1 MAGHSKW
8 ANIKRKKQA
17 MDAKRGKL
25 FTKLARELQVAAREG
40 GPDPDTNLRL
50 RLVLEKARAA
60 NMPKENIERAIRRGA
75 GLESG
80 GEALEEIT
88 YEGYAPHG
96 IALMIEVMTDNR
108 KRTVAE
114 IRHVLTKH
122 GGSMGESGSVAWQ
135 FEQKGYMVIPTK
147 GRDEEELFMM
157 ALEAGADDVEIT
169 DDVMEVYTS
178 REDFAQVQQA
188 LKDMGLEP
196 EEAEL
201 AWVPKTRVTLGA
213 EEALKV
219 MKVIEMLEDLDDV
232 NKVYSNLE
240 VPEEAL
246 AALEAA

>member
-25 FTKLARELQVAAREG
+25 FTKLAREIQIAARLG
-40 GPDPDTNLRL
+40 GPDPEANVRL
-50 RLVLEKARAA
+50 RLALERARAA

-75 GLESG
+75 GLEAG

-88 YEGYAPHG
+88 YEAYAPHG
-96 IALMIEVMTDNR
+96 IALMIKVTTDNR
-108 KRTVAE
+108 KRVVSE
-114 IRHVLTKH
+114 IRHILTKH

-135 FEQKGYMVIPTK
+135 FEQKGYIVVPTK
-147 GRDEEELFMM
+147 GRDEEELFTM

-169 DDVMEVYTS
+169 DDVMEVYTT
-178 REDFAQVQQA
+178 REDFAHVQQA
-188 LKDMGLEP
+188 LKDMGLEI

-201 AWVPKTRVTLGA
+201 AWVPKTRMTLGP

-219 MKVIEMLEDLDDV
+219 MRVIELLEDLDDV
-232 NKVYSNLE
+232 QKVYSNLE

-246 AALEAA
+246 ATLEAA

>member
-8 ANIKRKKQA
+8 ANIKRRKQA

-25 FTKLARELQVAAREG
+25 FTKLAREIQIAARLG
-40 GPDPDTNLRL
+40 GPDPDTNVRL
-50 RLVLEKARAA
+50 RLALERARAA

-75 GLESG
+75 GLEAG
-80 GEALEEIT
+80 GEAFEEVV
-88 YEGYAPHG
+88 YEAYAPHG
-96 IALMIEVMTDNR
+96 IALMIKAATDNR
-108 KRTVAE
+108 KRTVSE
-114 IRHVLTKH
+114 IRHILTKH
-122 GGSMGESGSVAWQ
+122 GGSMGEAGSVAWQ
-135 FEQKGYMVIPTK
+135 FEQKGYIVVPTE
-147 GRDEEELFMM
+147 GRDEEELFTM

-169 DDVMEVYTS
+169 DDVMEVYTT

-188 LKDMGLEP
+188 LKDMGLRV

-201 AWVPKTRVTLGA
+201 AWVPKTRMTLPA

-219 MKVIEMLEDLDDV
+219 MKVIELLEDLDDV
-232 NKVYSNLE
+232 QKVYSNLE

>member
-135 FEQKGYMVIPTK
+135 FEQKGYMVIPTQ

>member
-25 FTKLARELQVAAREG
+25 FTKLAREIQVAAREG
-40 GPDPDTNLRL
+40 GPDPDSNLRL

-75 GLESG
+75 GLEAG
-80 GEALEEIT
+80 GAALEEIT
-88 YEGYAPHG
+88 YEAYAPHG
-96 IALMIEVMTDNR
+96 IALMIQVMTDNR
-108 KRTVAE
+108 KRAVAE

-135 FEQKGYMVIPTK
+135 FEQKGYIVVPTQ
-147 GRDEEELFMM
+147 GRDEDELFMA

-169 DDVMEVYTS
+169 DDMMEVYTT

-188 LKDMGLEP
+188 LKNMGLQP
-196 EEAEL
+196 EDAEL
-201 AWVPKTRVTLGA
+201 AWVPKNRVTLGP
-213 EEALKV
+213 EEAVKV
-219 MKVIEMLEDLDDV
+219 MKVIELLEDLDDV

-240 VPEEAL
+240 IPEEAL
-246 AALEAA
+246 QALEAA

>member
-8 ANIKRKKQA
+8 ANIKRRKQA
-17 MDAKRGKL
+17 VDAKRGKI
-25 FTKLARELQVAAREG
+25 FTKLAREIQIAAREG
-40 GPDPDTNLRL
+40 GPDPDANLRL

-60 NMPKENIERAIRRGA
+60 NMPKDNIERAIRRGA
-75 GLESG
+75 GLEAG
-80 GEALEEIT
+80 GEALEEIV
-88 YEGYAPHG
+88 YEAYAPHG
-96 IALMIEVMTDNR
+96 IALILEVMTDNR
-108 KRTVAE
+108 KRAVAE

-135 FEQKGYMVIPTK
+135 FDQKGYIVIPTN

-157 ALEAGADDVEIT
+157 ALEAGADDVEI
-169 DDVMEVYTS
+169 DDGIMEVYTT
-178 REDFAQVQQA
+178 REDFAQVQEA
-188 LKDMGLEP
+188 LKQMGLEP

-201 AWVPKTRVTLGA
+201 AWIPKNRITL
-213 EEALKV
+213 EPEQALKV
-219 MKVIEMLEDLDDV
+219 MKVIELLEDLDDV

>member
-25 FTKLARELQVAAREG
+25 FTKLAREIQIAARQG
-40 GPDPDTNLRL
+40 GPDPETNLRL
-50 RLVLEKARAA
+50 RLALEKARAA
-60 NMPKENIERAIRRGA
+60 NMPKENIERAIRKGA

-96 IALMIEVMTDNR
+96 IALMIQVTTDNR
-108 KRTVAE
+108 KRAVAE
-114 IRHVLTKH
+114 IRHVLSKH

-135 FEQKGYMVIPTK
+135 FEQKGYMVIPTQ
-147 GRDEEELFMM
+147 GRDEEELFMA

-169 DDVMEVYTS
+169 DDVMEVYTA
-178 REDFAQVQQA
+178 REDFAQVRQT
-188 LKDMGLEP
+188 LEDMGLTP
-196 EEAEL
+196 EESEL
-201 AWVPKTRVTLGA
+201 AWVPKNRVTLA
-213 EEALKV
+213 PEEALKV

-232 NKVYSNLE
+232 AKVYSNLE

-246 AALEAA
+246 TALEAA